1 MSNRAMGWE
10 GSNCFTRERGTLRS
24 SMFFGLCI
32 LIVRDSLD
40 YKKVRFSFSLLFV
53 C

>member
-10 GSNCFTRERGTLRS
+10 GSNCLPEKGEFHV
-24 SMFFGLCI
+24 FGLCI

>member
-1 MSNRAMGWE
+1 MPWAGRVQTVYPRKGYTE
-10 GSNCFTRERGTLRS
+10 EFHV
-24 SMFFGLCI
+24 FGLCI